1 LDLPSLSKF
10 LEPRRRPLWLALLI
24 FVVLAPL
31 SFLKLGQ
38 TLDNL
43 ALDLCY
49 RLRPT
54 APPPPGLLI
63 VGIDEPSFQ
72 ELRLAWPWP
81 RSLHATLIDRLAAAG
96 ARLIVFDILF
106 ADPTT
111 QEDDQLLAGALH
123 RAGNVVLAETLEIT
137 QDPHFSRQ
145 ILVQPL
151 EALRREARALGLI
164 MITPDSDGVV
174 RRFHLR
180 LGGQET
186 LPLVVAQSLWPPV
199 AVPPDLSGLIY
210 YSGPPRSI
218 DIVSYYQVLDPE
230 RPLPDERL
238 RGRIVLVGRL
248 LEASIT
254 PQSQADSFYTPFF
267 AATGQL
273 MSGAEVQ
280 AHIINTVLSGLWGQ
294 EVPWALRLGAALA
307 LMLIYAYLLTRLR
320 PLAALITLAGLIVL
334 ALGVSLYLFL
344 NWRLWMSP
352 ILAGLGMTLVY
363 TGNILGHYLVESREK
378 RWLRQAFG
386 RYVSPGLVEVITT
399 NPDRLELGGEEV
411 EASILFAD
419 LAGFTRLSEDM
430 APKPLIHLLNEY
442 FTAFTEIIL
451 AHQGTLDKYIGDAL
465 MAYWGAPIP
474 QEDHALRGCRAALE
488 MVQAMEAL
496 QEAWVARG
504 LPVVSARMGLHSG
517 RVIAGNVGSRERF
530 NYTVMGDA
538 VNLAFRLE
546 GANRH
551 YGTRILISEATQRRV
566 SDAFLLRELDQ
577 VQVKGRMQPVTIFEL
592 LGPAPG
598 DGAPDW
604 LKLFASG
611 RAAYREGLWQ
621 QAANYFQEVLR
632 RKEDDGPARLFL
644 HRCREFV
651 KNPPPPNWHGVFI
664 LERK

>member
-1 LDLPSLSKF
+1 MPFLGKF
-10 LEPRRRPLWLALLI
+10 LEPRRRPLWLALLAFLI
-24 FVVLAPL
+24 IVVPL
-31 SFLKLGQ
+31 NFLQFGKTLENLG
-38 TLDNL
+38 
-43 ALDLCY
+43 LDLCY
-49 RLRPT
+49 RLRPVSP
-54 APPPPGLLI
+54 APPGLLI

-81 RSLHATLIDRLAAAG
+81 RRLHATLIDRLAAAG
-96 ARLIVFDILF
+96 ARLIIFDILF

-111 QEDDQLLAGALH
+111 PEDDQLFAEAMH
-123 RAGNVVLAETLEIT
+123 RAGNVILAETLEIT
-137 QDPHFSRQ
+137 KDPHFSRQ
-145 ILVQPL
+145 ILVQPQ
-151 EALRREARALGLI
+151 EALRREARGLGLI
-164 MITPDSDGVV
+164 MITPDNDGVV
-174 RRFHLR
+174 RRFWLR

-199 AVPPDLSGLIY
+199 AVPPDLNGLIY
-210 YSGPPRSI
+210 YVGPPRSM

-230 RPLPDERL
+230 YPLPEDRVK
-238 RGRIVLVGRL
+238 GRIVLVGRM

-254 PQSQADSFYTPFF
+254 PQSHPDSFYTPFF
-267 AATGQL
+267 SATGQL
-273 MSGAEVQ
+273 MSGVEVQ
-280 AHIINTVLSGLWGQ
+280 ANIIHTVLSRLWGHDLHY
-294 EVPWALRLGAALA
+294 ALDLAHALVF
-307 LMLIYAYLLTRLR
+307 MLIFAYLLTRLR
-320 PLAALITLAGLIVL
+320 PLTALGALAGLLVL
-334 ALGVSLYLFL
+334 ANGLALYLFL
-344 NWRLWMSP
+344 SWNLWLTP
-352 ILAGLGMTLVY
+352 VGATVGMIVVY
-363 TGNILGHYLVESREK
+363 LGNISAHYLVESREK

-386 RYVSPGLVEVITT
+386 RYISPALVEVITT

-411 EASILFAD
+411 EATILFAD

-442 FTAFTEIIL
+442 FSAFTEIIL

-465 MAYWGAPIP
+465 MTYWGAPIP
-474 QEDHALRGCRAALE
+474 QEDHALRGCRASLE
-488 MVQAMEAL
+488 MAQAMEAL

-551 YGTRILISEATQRRV
+551 YGTKILISEATQRRV

-577 VQVKGRMQPVTIFEL
+577 VQVKGRVQPVTIFEL

-598 DGAPDW
+598 DGLPQW
-604 LKLFASG
+604 LRHFASG

-621 QAANYFQEVLR
+621 QAAGYFQEVLR
-632 RKEDDGPARLFL
+632 LKEDDGPARLFL
-644 HRCREFV
+644 HRCREFA

-664 LERK
+664 LER